1 MTFIIATMGIN
12 IVANFVSP
20 AYDIANLFPKHIDFK
35 KGGLIASILAVLVC
49 PWIFVDSPKAITVF
63 VSIFGAVLAPLFG
76 VMVADYYLVKKQIV
90 KTAELYTMSP
100 NGQLLLRR
108 RLEQGRPRV
117 AGDLRAH
124 RDRLGA
130 VHPAVQGPA
139 GEQLRLGHR
148 RRRRRGD
155 LLRDDEE
162 RAPKLKRDGSVREP
176 SAVDR
181 RQCDGGQTQETEMRF
196 FKSLFGQVVLA
207 AIVGVVLGIT
217 APEFAAKLKP
227 LGDGFIKLI
236 KMLIAPIVFCVVVH
250 GIAGAGDL
258 KKVGRVGVKA
268 VIYFEVMTTIALA
281 LGIVLAY
288 VFQPGVGMNIDPKA
302 LDPSAMSSYVDTAS
316 KVKSSG
322 TTDFLLKLIPTTF
335 VGAFA
340 NGDVLQVL
348 VIAIMAGCALAL
360 LGEPGKPLLHLIEQ
374 ASHMLFKMMFFIV
387 KLAPLGVLGAIAFT
401 VGQYGVGSLKQLGYL
416 VALFYVTVALFVV
429 VVLGGVLRMAGF
441 SLFKF
446 LAYLKDELMI
456 VLGTAS
462 SDSVLP
468 QVMRKL
474 ERMGIKDS
482 TVGLVIPT
490 GYSFNLD
497 AFSIYLTLAAVFI
510 AQATN
515 TPLSL
520 GDLLVILGVSLVTS
534 KGAHGVPGSA
544 IVILAATLSA
554 VPAVP
559 LIGLVL
565 VLSVDWFVG
574 MARALGNLIGNCVAT
589 VVVAAWEGDIDKQQA
604 RRVLDGDVEV
614 TLDETAKDF
623 EADTTTVPARP

>member
-1 MTFIIATMGIN
+1 
-12 IVANFVSP
+12 
-20 AYDIANLFPKHIDFK
+20 
-35 KGGLIASILAVLVC
+35 
-49 PWIFVDSPKAITVF
+49 
-63 VSIFGAVLAPLFG
+63 
-76 VMVADYYLVKKQIV
+76 
-90 KTAELYTMSP
+90 
-100 NGQLLLRR
+100 
-108 RLEQGRPRV
+108 
-117 AGDLRAH
+117 
-124 RDRLGA
+124 
-130 VHPAVQGPA
+130 
-139 GEQLRLGHR
+139 
-148 RRRRRGD
+148 
-155 LLRDDEE
+155 
-162 RAPKLKRDGSVREP
+162 
-176 SAVDR
+176 
-181 RQCDGGQTQETEMRF
+181 MRF

-258 KKVGRVGVKA
+258 KKVGRVGIKA

-360 LGEPGKPLLHLIEQ
+360 LGEPGKPLLHLVEQ

-429 VVLGGVLRMAGF
+429 VVLGGVLRMVGF